1 MSRNKSPSTG
11 GGAAAAAPSSRSAT
25 RRLLKEM
32 ETWRAEQ
39 PEEAGIE
46 RLGPAGAE
54 DDLFRWEAVING
66 HGIGHGYDGE

>member
-66 HGIGHGYDGE
+66 RGIGHGYDG